1 MVLPSCTSRQTVIKA
16 IRCESMSSL
25 KIPVLRA
32 AACMLLCAAA
42 VRAQDQPP
50 GKLAPY
56 YPTPAVIVDKMLQL
70 GELKSG
76 EKMFD
81 LGSGDG
87 RIVIAAARKYK
98 ADATGVELDDSLAR
112 QSAERIRTLGLS
124 STAHI
129 IHGDL
134 LLQDYSSAD
143 LLTVYL
149 LPVGND
155 KVTPILEKQLKKG
168 ARIVA
173 HDFEFSAWKA
183 EKVVDIDDDG
193 EGRSHRLYLYRR

>member
-1 MVLPSCTSRQTVIKA
+1 MRIWSSCFLLLGVSVLFVHAQEQKA
-16 IRCESMSSL
+16 
-25 KIPVLRA
+25 
-32 AACMLLCAAA
+32 
-42 VRAQDQPP
+42 D
-50 GKLAPY
+50 KLAPY
-56 YPTPAVIVDKMLQL
+56 YPTPEIVLDKMLQL
-70 GELKSG
+70 GGLKAG

-87 RIVIAAARKYK
+87 RIVIAAARRYK

-112 QSAERIRTLGLS
+112 QSAEKIRTLGLS
-124 STAHI
+124 ATARI

-134 LLQDYSSAD
+134 LKQDYSSAD

-155 KVTPILEKQLKKG
+155 KVTPILDKQLKKG
-168 ARIVA
+168 TRIVA
-173 HDFEFSAWKA
+173 HDFEFAAWKP
-183 EKVVDIDDDG
+183 EKIEDIDDDG